1 MGERG
6 KAYKFILV
14 ILAIVFLFGVSF
26 SQRSMNEFREDKKLT
41 HTELD
46 ETLPPSLAVTTVVL
60 GGFRGLIANILWV
73 RAMEMQDDGK
83 FFEMAQLA
91 EFVSELPFGAFT
103 RIGEDGMRLSG
114 GQRQRLA

>member
-41 HTELD
+41 HTELGRD
-46 ETLPPSLAVTTVVL
+46 PSAIPRRYHGGSRWLSWIDRQYPLGSCHGDAGRWQVL
-60 GGFRGLIANILWV
+60 R
-73 RAMEMQDDGK
+73 DGS
-83 FFEMAQLA
+83 
-91 EFVSELPFGAFT
+91 VG
-103 RIGEDGMRLSG
+103 
-114 GQRQRLA
+114 